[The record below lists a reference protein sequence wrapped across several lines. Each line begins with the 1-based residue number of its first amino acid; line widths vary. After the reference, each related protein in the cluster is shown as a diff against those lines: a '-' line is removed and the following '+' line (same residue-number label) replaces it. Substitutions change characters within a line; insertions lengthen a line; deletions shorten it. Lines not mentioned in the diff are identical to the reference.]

1 MKKYLWLML
10 VAVITT
16 LPFQSCGSD
25 DEEGSSVTI
34 TEADVLGVWDANVN
48 GTEAIFM
55 FAESKSYLAVFGDN
69 RYKGKWKLEGN
80 TVHGTTPDPIEEYF
94 TFKSISGK
102 VANIQYR
109 NSIGNSYNIT
119 ATKR

>member
-1 MKKYLWLML
+1 MKKYLWLIA
-10 VAVITT
+10 VVVITAFT
-16 LPFQSCGSD
+16 FQSCGSD
-25 DEEGSSVTI
+25 DEEDNSIII

-48 GTEAIFM
+48 GTEAMFM

-69 RYKGKWKLEGN
+69 RYKGTWKLEGN
-80 TVHGTTPDPIEEYF
+80 TVHGTTPDPIDEYF

>member
-1 MKKYLWLML
+1 MKNYLWLIA
-10 VAVITT
+10 VAVITAFT
-16 LPFQSCGSD
+16 IQSCGSD
-25 DEEGSSVTI
+25 DEEENSIII

-48 GTEAIFM
+48 GTETMFV

-69 RYKGKWKLEGN
+69 RYKGTWKLEGN

-102 VANIQYR
+102 VAKIQYR

>member
-1 MKKYLWLML
+1 MKKYLWIMA
-10 VAVITT
+10 VAVITA
-16 LPFQSCGSD
+16 LSFQSCGSD
-25 DEEGSSVTI
+25 DEEDNSVTI
-34 TEADVLGVWDANVN
+34 TEADVLGIWDANVN
-48 GTEAIFM
+48 GTEAMFM

-69 RYKGKWKLEGN
+69 RYKGTWKLEGN

-109 NSIGNSYNIT
+109 NSMGNSYNIT

>member
-1 MKKYLWLML
+1 MKKYLWLMV
-10 VAVITT
+10 VALITALT
-16 LPFQSCGSD
+16 FQGCGSD
-25 DEEGSSVTI
+25 DEGDSRITI

-48 GTEAIFM
+48 GTEAMFM

-69 RYKGKWKLEGN
+69 RYKGTWKLEGN

-109 NSIGNSYNIT
+109 NSIGNSYSIT

>member
-1 MKKYLWLML
+1 MKKFIWLFIALLSATMF
-10 VAVITT
+10 
-16 LPFQSCGSD
+16 FQSCGSD
-25 DEEGSSVTI
+25 DEEDNNVTI

-48 GTEAIFM
+48 GTEAMFM
-55 FAESKSYLAVFGDN
+55 FAESKSYLAVFGEN
-69 RYKGKWKLEGN
+69 RYKGTWKLEGN

-109 NSIGNSYNIT
+109 NSIGDSYNIT

>member
-1 MKKYLWLML
+1 MKKYLWLIA
-10 VAVITT
+10 VVVITAFT
-16 LPFQSCGSD
+16 FQSCGSD
-25 DEEGSSVTI
+25 DEEDNSIII

-48 GTEAIFM
+48 GTEAMFM

-69 RYKGKWKLEGN
+69 RYKGTWKLEGN

>member
-1 MKKYLWLML
+1 MKNYLWLIS
-10 VAVITT
+10 VAVITAFT
-16 LPFQSCGSD
+16 IQSCGSD
-25 DEEGSSVTI
+25 DEEENSIII
-34 TEADVLGVWDANVN
+34 TEADVLGVWDANVK
-48 GTEAIFM
+48 GTETMFV

-69 RYKGKWKLEGN
+69 RYKGTWKLEGN

-102 VANIQYR
+102 VAKIQYR

>member
-1 MKKYLWLML
+1 MKKYLWLIA
-10 VAVITT
+10 VVVITAFT
-16 LPFQSCGSD
+16 FQSCGSD
-25 DEEGSSVTI
+25 DEEDNSIII
-34 TEADVLGVWDANVN
+34 TEADVHGVWDANVN
-48 GTEAIFM
+48 GTEAMFM

-69 RYKGKWKLEGN
+69 RYKGTWKLEGN

-109 NSIGNSYNIT
+109 NSLGNSYNIT

>member
-1 MKKYLWLML
+1 MKKYLWLIA
-10 VAVITT
+10 VVVITAFT
-16 LPFQSCGSD
+16 FQSCGSD
-25 DEEGSSVTI
+25 DEEDNSI
-34 TEADVLGVWDANVN
+34 IIIEADVLGVWDANVN
-48 GTEAIFM
+48 GTEAMFM

-69 RYKGKWKLEGN
+69 RYKGTWKLEGN